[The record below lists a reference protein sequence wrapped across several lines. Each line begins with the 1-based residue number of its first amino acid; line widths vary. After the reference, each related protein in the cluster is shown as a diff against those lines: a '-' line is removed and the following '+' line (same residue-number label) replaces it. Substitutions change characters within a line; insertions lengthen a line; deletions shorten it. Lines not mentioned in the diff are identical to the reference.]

1 LLPAHKC
8 LNAQPLT
15 ARVRR
20 PSQVFTMNVPESGVS
35 SKAAASPALFN
46 RCVLLFL

>member
-1 LLPAHKC
+1 
-8 LNAQPLT
+8 
-15 ARVRR
+15 
-20 PSQVFTMNVPESGVS
+20 MNVPESGVS